1 MRPTNKSTKTERD
14 TEKREIVDNFVP
26 LFTKSVERVAEL
38 QKKSLELVAEQNAEV
53 IGTWKKAF
61 SIVPGTPGVF
71 MLDMFG
77 QIVDRYIET
86 QKDAIDLTVEQTHA
100 VAGLAKDRGGYVSKM
115 SDGVTGVFQKSL
127 EHSVAAQKKALD
139 SFAEQNKTMY
149 EEAKRQ
155 FRFSNT
161 PATEAFQTGLDA
173 LIETQKT
180 MLDIA
185 SKPLHS
191 TRVV

>member
-1 MRPTNKSTKTERD
+1 MRPIHKSTKS
-14 TEKREIVDNFVP
+14 EKETDKKEIADNFVP
-26 LFTKSVERVAEL
+26 LFTKSVERIADL
-38 QKKSLELVAEQNAEV
+38 QKQSLELVAEQNVEV
-53 IGTWKKAF
+53 LNIWKKAF
-61 SIVPGTPGVF
+61 NSVPGTPGLF

-77 QIVDRYIET
+77 QMVDRYIET

-100 VAGLAKDRGGYVSKM
+100 VAGLAKERGGYVSKVG
-115 SDGVTGVFQKSL
+115 DGVAGVFQKSF
-127 EHSVAAQKKALD
+127 EHAVAAQKKALD
-139 SFAEQNKTMY
+139 SFAEQNKTIY
-149 EEAKRQ
+149 EEAKKQ
-155 FRFSNT
+155 FHFSKT

-185 SKPLHS
+185 SKPLHT

>member
-1 MRPTNKSTKTERD
+1 MRPTHKSTKS
-14 TEKREIVDNFVP
+14 EKETVKKEVIDNFTP
-26 LFTKSVERVAEL
+26 LLTKGVERVAEL
-38 QKKSLELVAEQNAEV
+38 QKKSLELLAEQHSEV
-53 IGTWKKAF
+53 LNTWKKAF
-61 SIVPGTPGVF
+61 NVVPGTPGVF

-77 QIVDRYIET
+77 QIFDRYIET

-100 VAGLAKDRGGYVSKM
+100 VAGLAKERGGYVSKVG
-115 SDGVTGVFQKSL
+115 DGVTAVVQKSM
-127 EHSVAAQKKALD
+127 EHSIAAQKKALD

-161 PATEAFQTGLDA
+161 PATEAFQSGLDA